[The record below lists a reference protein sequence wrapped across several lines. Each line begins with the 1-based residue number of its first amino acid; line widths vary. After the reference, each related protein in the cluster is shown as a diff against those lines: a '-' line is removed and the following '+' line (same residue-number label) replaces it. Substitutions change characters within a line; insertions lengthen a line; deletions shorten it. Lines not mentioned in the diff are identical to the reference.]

1 MPFLG
6 KYSSLVS
13 PIVELE
19 DWSIRQLQHLR
30 SHYLLSFSGQG
41 RSDRMNCYL
50 WGGSEWILGT
60 TTTCTFVP

>member
-19 DWSIRQLQHLR
+19 DWSIRQLQHNVLMFA
-30 SHYLLSFSGQG
+30 LLAK
-41 RSDRMNCYL
+41 L
-50 WGGSEWILGT
+50 
-60 TTTCTFVP
+60 